1 MYKKWLIL
9 AGCFFGG
16 ILLCG
21 LGAGIQFMEFS
32 GFTYAG
38 DREQG
43 KIVEETLTYYTEEDA
58 DFYYICAYSNN
69 QGKRNIISDDS
80 LPEDRI
86 EIDVKYND
94 DYEKP
99 FLSSYVYDIEPEN
112 NLYEDEYNV
121 SEYSVSENGLN
132 KPEQTADKETEA
144 QITVELPVD
153 NVKLFMKYKD
163 VILADIKNGQIGTY
177 YDYNYGYLDMTV
189 RCHPSM
195 MEKIKVVNW

>member
-1 MYKKWLIL
+1 MCKKWLIL

-21 LGAGIQFMEFS
+21 LGAGIQFMEIS

-43 KIVEETLTYYTEEDA
+43 KVVEETLTYYAEEDV
-58 DFYYICAYSNN
+58 DFYYICSYSHD

-99 FLSSYVYDIEPEN
+99 RLRSYVYDKEPEN
-112 NLYEDEYNV
+112 DLYEDEYGV
-121 SEYSVSENGLN
+121 SEESVSENELN
-132 KPEQTADKETEA
+132 KPEQTANKETEA

-177 YDYNYGYLDMTV
+177 YDYNDGYLDITV

-195 MEKIKVVNW
+195 LEKIEVVNW